1 MIPSLVGRLQTRLV
15 LMAVIGG
22 LWSAFYALI
31 TPVGIEDV
39 AAVLVFATVVGFGWE
54 LLYHWYASQRWDF
67 DFPSGVAFF
76 AGLAE
81 LVPVVIFAAVLDLH
95 LGYVAVHFM
104 IAYWLIWGF
113 MQGPIR
119 VIVPRWRFR
128 AGRMW

>member
-15 LMAVIGG
+15 LMIVIGG

-31 TPVGIEDV
+31 TPVGLGDV
-39 AAVLVFATVVGFGWE
+39 FAVLAFATVAGFCWE
-54 LLYHWYASQRWDF
+54 FVYHLYASKRWDH
-67 DFPSGVAFF
+67 DFPSGLAWF
-76 AGLAE
+76 AGFAE
-81 LVPVVIFAAVLDLH
+81 LIPVLIFAAVLDLS
-95 LGYVAVHFM
+95 LGFVAVHFL
-104 IAYWLIWGF
+104 IAYSLIWIF